1 MPVEPKPS
9 HGIHPSGPA
18 PRAGHPKT
26 QLNWNLASALPG
38 NLGEGSVG
46 STQGCA
52 DSGLWDMLAWHS
64 PTLLRG
70 LYFILLPHISD
81 ESLN

>member
-1 MPVEPKPS
+1 M
-9 HGIHPSGPA
+9 
-18 PRAGHPKT
+18 
-26 QLNWNLASALPG
+26 
-38 NLGEGSVG
+38 G